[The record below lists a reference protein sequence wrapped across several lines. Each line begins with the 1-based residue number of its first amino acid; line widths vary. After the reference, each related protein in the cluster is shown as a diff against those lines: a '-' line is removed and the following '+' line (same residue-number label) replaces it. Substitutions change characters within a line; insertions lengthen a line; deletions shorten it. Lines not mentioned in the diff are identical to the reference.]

1 MHRFGAVILLFLFAG
16 PCRAGEQV
24 VVPTAEFL
32 SLLTACVPVKPA
44 TSTRQTTKNS

>member
-1 MHRFGAVILLFLFAG
+1 MQRFGAAILLFLFAG

-32 SLLTACVPVKPA
+32 SLLTVFLM
-44 TSTRQTTKNS
+44 SRQSR